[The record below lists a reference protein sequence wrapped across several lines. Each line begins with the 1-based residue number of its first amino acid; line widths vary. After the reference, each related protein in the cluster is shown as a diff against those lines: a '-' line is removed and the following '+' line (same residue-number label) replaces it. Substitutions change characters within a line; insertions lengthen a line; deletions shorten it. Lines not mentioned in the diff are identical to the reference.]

1 MPLVPDVTGRRQG
14 HPHSWLL
21 TGDHSW
27 RSSGSTLLFLIPQSK
42 LASKW
47 QWSTG
52 TRAELKA
59 RASQVPSQ
67 LPEGLQSAE
76 AFVMAELT
84 RRGMPPLDVAQPL
97 DVPAATHACVEPMTP
112 GPVAPEPMT
121 PGHGPLT
128 PLSASKAQPRSLL
141 QRAADG
147 AKAFGAKISLSP
159 TVSTEEVLVAAGGG
173 DGGGCEGDGGEGV
186 TPAAPTPRRSPLR
199 RTADRLSAGAEY
211 LSPTLV
217 NLLSS
222 ISSSMSKMGRRQE
235 EMVREI
241 TAEVGST
248 KASIERRFNQTDLSL
263 AEMRSEANAFYDLAV
278 DEMDDQAQER
288 DAQGAERKRAAER
301 EALAAER
308 EVQAAQER
316 VRAAERE
323 AKAEA
328 DRRQQAK
335 DKRAE
340 YKLRSTSSAT
350 RRTS

>member
-76 AFVMAELT
+76 AFVMAELI

-159 TVSTEEVLVAAGGG
+159 LRKCSLRLLVGTAAVARAMVVKGSHQRHRRRGVRPSAARQTASLPVPNTSRPPLSTFS
-173 DGGGCEGDGGEGV
+173 
-186 TPAAPTPRRSPLR
+186 RRSAR
-199 RTADRLSAGAEY
+199 R
-211 LSPTLV
+211 
-217 NLLSS
+217 
-222 ISSSMSKMGRRQE
+222 
-235 EMVREI
+235 
-241 TAEVGST
+241 
-248 KASIERRFNQTDLSL
+248 
-263 AEMRSEANAFYDLAV
+263 
-278 DEMDDQAQER
+278 
-288 DAQGAERKRAAER
+288 
-301 EALAAER
+301 
-308 EVQAAQER
+308 
-316 VRAAERE
+316 
-323 AKAEA
+323 
-328 DRRQQAK
+328 
-335 DKRAE
+335 
-340 YKLRSTSSAT
+340 
-350 RRTS
+350 